1 MEGERERVCGGG
13 QAEMLNAIIDLIDP
27 GPRRPHTVSYR
38 HLVKY
43 LYVLGY
49 CAWYSVHTDTDLPFA
64 AARPAGVGS
73 FCVKAGVVGRVGR

>member
-43 LYVLGY
+43 LYVLG
-49 CAWYSVHTDTDLPFA
+49 SFVHTDTDLPFA

-73 FCVKAGVVGRVGR
+73 FCVKAGVVGRVGRR